1 MNEELTIQTLIKGSF
16 SGELDPSMTY
26 INLIIQAGAVLIA
39 GIVLWRAS
47 IIFQKRQTA
56 KRNRGTSFETRY
68 SKQWRK

>member
-1 MNEELTIQTLIKGSF
+1 MTLQELIKGHF

-47 IIFQKRQTA
+47 VIFH
-56 KRNRGTSFETRY
+56 NRKKAQRSNGASFETSY
-68 SKQWRK
+68 SKQWRRKN